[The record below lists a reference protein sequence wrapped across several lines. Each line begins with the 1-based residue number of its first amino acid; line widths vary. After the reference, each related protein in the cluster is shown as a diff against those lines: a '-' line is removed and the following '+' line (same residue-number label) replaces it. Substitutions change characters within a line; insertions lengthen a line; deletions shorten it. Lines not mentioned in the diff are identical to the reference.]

1 MACCRWTNTLVHGQL
16 LQRMGLDTFGSYDPP
31 NSKDTCRNVTIVWI
45 VFVGLGL
52 IGVGYLAWPFFFVWI
67 LLIGIRLRGAVRR
80 KFDIPTQNCHCF
92 DGAMED
98 CCCMLFCNCCSIIQL
113 ARQTHNEQKYP
124 YNFSDESGLPMYAP
138 VIYEQP
144 DNSQQQQPQFASTNA
159 GGAPIIDK
167 EDPNAGT
174 LVPAKQL

>member
-1 MACCRWTNTLVHGQL
+1 
-16 LQRMGLDTFGSYDPP
+16 
-31 NSKDTCRNVTIVWI
+31 
-45 VFVGLGL
+45 
-52 IGVGYLAWPFFFVWI
+52 
-67 LLIGIRLRGAVRR
+67 
-80 KFDIPTQNCHCF
+80 
-92 DGAMED
+92 
-98 CCCMLFCNCCSIIQL
+98 L